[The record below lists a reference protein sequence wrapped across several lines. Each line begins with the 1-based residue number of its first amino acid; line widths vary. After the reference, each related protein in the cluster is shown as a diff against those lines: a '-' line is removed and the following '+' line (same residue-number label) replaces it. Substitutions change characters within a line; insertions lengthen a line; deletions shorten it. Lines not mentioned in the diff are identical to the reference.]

1 MVYSTFGSVSY
12 QWHLQLI
19 LWILF
24 FFLPLLIIVKF
35 ASVSVFCQLSF
46 PTATAAVKYV
56 RWGILWLILW
66 MTSTMTEQNC
76 RALDT
81 QHRVHHLFDFFL
93 SLQSST
99 TMIEKIFHAI
109 FVCHLLIFNMWL
121 PRQLRRTT
129 EVMALV
135 EQRKKCTQVEPTS
148 LRHSWWCVCSSR
160 SKECRHEKCS
170 FSHISEWI
178 YETQQI
184 RSYNVLLCHL
194 KNASCRCKPKSHKNV
209 SRCTALIVCRKYTTS
224 TSGKI
229 FGIQTF
235 IALIRSIWS
244 HVKMLDDRAAAWRIY
259 TMSCVSIPTHTVDFS
274 FAKIYKTEESEKKP
288 QMKNEKWK
296 IELRQGVNRSDRSCE
311 STKIESE
318 KRRKSFIFHVFL
330 FSFVFRPPHRL
341 FACLL
346 RLYLSNRIDIV
357 FLAFWGKKTL
367 E

>member
-1 MVYSTFGSVSY
+1 MNDKNDDWTKLQSARHSTSCSPFV
-12 QWHLQLI
+12 W
-19 LWILF
+19 LF
-24 FFLPLLIIVKF
+24 F
-35 ASVSVFCQLSF
+35 
-46 PTATAAVKYV
+46 
-56 RWGILWLILW
+56 
-66 MTSTMTEQNC
+66 
-76 RALDT
+76 
-81 QHRVHHLFDFFL
+81 

-135 EQRKKCTQVEPTS
+135 ERRKKS
-148 LRHSWWCVCSSR
+148 AHKLSRRRCVIHDDVFAR
-160 SKECRHEKCS
+160 AGR
-170 FSHISEWI
+170 
-178 YETQQI
+178 
-184 RSYNVLLCHL
+184 
-194 KNASCRCKPKSHKNV
+194 KNAGMKNVHSHTSASESTKHNRFVRTMFCHVISRMLHADANPIPIKNV
-209 SRCTALIVCRKYTTS
+209 SHCTALIVCRKYTTS

-229 FGIQTF
+229 FGIKTF

-259 TMSCVSIPTHTVDFS
+259 TMSCVSIPTHTADFS

-330 FSFVFRPPHRL
+330 FSLVFRPPHRL

-357 FLAFWGKKTL
+357 FLAFWGKKNLRVENWNLFVFSSGSSTRFL
-367 E
+367 IIFIFHAAFCQR